1 MNDTRNATFAITFQI
16 QTTAAHDLPTQ
27 KTAVK
32 CSAERVAESSK
43 YSECVLW
50 LFMKVKFSYHI

>member
-1 MNDTRNATFAITFQI
+1 MNDTCNATFPITFQI

-32 CSAERVAESSK
+32 CSEEYLAESSK
-43 YSECVLW
+43 HSHCVLW
-50 LFMKVKFSYHI
+50 LFMQVKFSYCI